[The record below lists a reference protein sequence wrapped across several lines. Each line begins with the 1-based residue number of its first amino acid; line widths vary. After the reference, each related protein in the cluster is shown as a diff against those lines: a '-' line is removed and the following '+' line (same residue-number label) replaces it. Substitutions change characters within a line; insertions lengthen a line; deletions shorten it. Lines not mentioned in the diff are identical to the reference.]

1 LVTSRDCPDVTAIR
15 AEGVAKSHGD
25 VDALVDLSLSVE
37 RGECV
42 GLLGANGAGKTTT
55 IGVLTGRV
63 VPDAGRVEVLGLDPT
78 DEPVAVRE
86 HVGVLPER
94 ASPPSFLTPREYFD
108 LVATVRGIDDA
119 TREER
124 VAAWADR
131 LSYANALDTLAT
143 DLSRGQQQKAM
154 VTATFL
160 HEPSVVLVDE
170 PLVNLDPV
178 MQERVKRFLD
188 DYRAAGNAVVLS
200 THHLETAAAVCTR
213 VAVVGEGR
221 VRGEHRPADLAEGE
235 LLDAFLAE
243 A

>member
-1 LVTSRDCPDVTAIR
+1 LVTPGDSQSVAAIR
-15 AEGVAKSHGD
+15 AEGLAKSYGD
-25 VDALVDLSLSVE
+25 VEALVDLSLSVE
-37 RGECV
+37 RGECL

-55 IGVLTGRV
+55 IDVLVGRV
-63 VPDAGRVEVLGLDPT
+63 APDAGRAEVLGVDPT
-78 DEPVAVRE
+78 RDPVGVRE
-86 HVGVLPER
+86 RVGVLPER
-94 ASPPSFLTPREYFD
+94 ASPPSFLTPREYFEF
-108 LVATVRGIDDA
+108 VATVRGVDDA
-119 TREER
+119 TREAR
-124 VAAWADR
+124 VAEWADR
-131 LSYANALDTLAT
+131 LSFGTALDTLCA

-160 HEPSVVLVDE
+160 HEPAVVLVDE

-200 THHLETAAAVCTR
+200 THHIETAAAVCTR

-221 VRGEHRPADLAEGE
+221 VRGEHRPADLGDGE